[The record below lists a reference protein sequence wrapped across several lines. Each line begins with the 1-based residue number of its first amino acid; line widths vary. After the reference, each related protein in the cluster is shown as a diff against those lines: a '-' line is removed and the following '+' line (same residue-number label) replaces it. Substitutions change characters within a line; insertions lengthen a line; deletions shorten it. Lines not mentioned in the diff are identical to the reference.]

1 MEGTFYA
8 LMNNGN
14 DRAVA
19 ITLAALLEGA
29 LESALSY
36 RLGRLSIEDA
46 KDLFGGNGP
55 LGSFSAKN
63 RIGAAIKILGPNT
76 RKEINCIRD
85 IRNAFAHAT
94 KDISFAT
101 KEIGIVC
108 ERLRSC

>member
-46 KDLFGGNGP
+46 KTSLEAMAR
-55 LGSFSAKN
+55 SA
-63 RIGAAIKILGPNT
+63 
-76 RKEINCIRD
+76 
-85 IRNAFAHAT
+85 AFQQKFELA
-94 KDISFAT
+94 
-101 KEIGIVC
+101 
-108 ERLRSC
+108 RRSKY